1 MTGAARTGRAAAE
14 AAVAAPAR
22 TVYALLT
29 GLETWPRLF
38 PWILHTEPLER
49 DGHDDV
55 VRYWGI
61 TDQETIRTWVSRRR
75 LDPGALRM
83 EFEQQGAVG
92 EVARL
97 GGSWSFDARPDG
109 GTRVEAVHEFELAQ
123 DAPMGPGDMAAVFHG
138 RTRAQLARLTEC
150 AEGLAELDRRTL
162 SFSGTLS
169 VEADP
174 AEVYRVL
181 ADPQC
186 WPELVP
192 GIVRARTE
200 DRAPGVHFLEFTE
213 TSADGESHT
222 DRTARL
228 LLPPHKVVFK
238 SLAPPPGLTQHHGH
252 WLIAPAPRGTTV
264 TTTQTVVLAPDRPAH
279 SADVYR
285 SLVESPLAILRSLS
299 RLPLPTG

>member
-1 MTGAARTGRAAAE
+1 MTGAARTGRAVAE

-22 TVYALLT
+22 RVYELLT

-38 PWILHTEPLER
+38 PWILHTESLER
-49 DGHDDV
+49 DGHDDI

-75 LDPGALRM
+75 LNPGALRM

-97 GGSWSFDARPDG
+97 GGSWSFGARPDG
-109 GTRVEAVHEFELAQ
+109 GTRVEAVHEFELAE

-169 VEADP
+169 VAADP

-181 ADPQC
+181 ADPRR

-192 GIVRARTE
+192 GVVRARTE
-200 DRAPGVHFLEFTE
+200 DKAPGVHFLESAE
-213 TSADGESHT
+213 RDADGELHT
-222 DRTARL
+222 GRAARL

-238 SLAPPPGLTQHHGH
+238 SLTMSAGLAQHAGH
-252 WLIAPAPRGTTV
+252 WLVAPAPQGATV
-264 TTTQTVVLAPDRPAH
+264 TLAQAVVLAPDRPAP

-285 SLVESPLAILRSLS
+285 QLVEGPLAILRALS